1 MNTNKV
7 CGEFPKSCYKAFKC
21 KEYAE
26 DFIYRGIFRMGCQL
40 SYKAIEDE
48 QRRDP
53 TEGSG
58 LTKEPGLVTSVGFSP
73 NRNEKPIYIQEM
85 GYQEQH
91 TESGNAR
98 FCFCTCL
105 PDVNRDHMKKTFGKY
120 IVKINDPRKLAEDI
134 NDYFISTGQKF
145 LIEGCSV
152 VYNKGQKLD
161 RKLTNNERVDLS
173 YKQKPESF
181 SRDHEFRIVAFKL
194 GEPCT
199 GECKFLSGQ
208 FEQVD
213 PKCKKNGVNLGKQ
226 LNYTHL
232 CES

>member
-7 CGEFPKSCYKAFKC
+7 CGEFPKFCYRAFEC

-26 DFIYRGIFRMGCQL
+26 DFMDRGTFRMGCQL
-40 SYKAIEDE
+40 SFKAIEGE
-48 QRRDP
+48 SRHDP

-58 LTKEPGLVTSVGFSP
+58 LTREHGIVTHYGFSP
-73 NRNEKPIYIQEM
+73 NRTEKPICMQKIGHQEH
-85 GYQEQH
+85 H
-91 TESGNAR
+91 TELGNAR

-105 PDVNRDHMKKTFGKY
+105 QDVDRNHMKDSFGKY

-134 NDYFISTGQKF
+134 NDYFISTGQRI
-145 LIEGCSV
+145 LIEGCRV

-161 RKLTNNERVDLS
+161 RKLTRNERVDLS

-181 SRDHEFRIVAFKL
+181 SLDHEFRIVAFKL
-194 GEPCT
+194 GEICPD
-199 GECKFLSGQ
+199 ECKFLSGQ
-208 FEQVD
+208 FE
-213 PKCKKNGVNLGKQ
+213 PRCKSYEEVNLGKQ
-226 LNYTHL
+226 LNYTQL